1 MKFIFATNNENK
13 IKELRDIA
21 SDLDS
26 DIEILSLK
34 DVNLNID
41 VKETF
46 ETLEENAIKKSK
58 VVFKKLKSKLKDAY
72 VISEDFGFFVEE
84 YPEIAGVY
92 SKRWMKGTDE
102 DRNREVVRLMKNIE
116 NRKCYY
122 KSVFGVYDGEI
133 ERVFSGY
140 TYGVVAEELRGS
152 NGFAYDAIFELE
164 NGKTIAELEPK
175 EKEAISSRTEAF
187 KYLVNSLKND

>member
-13 IKELRDIA
+13 LKELRDIA

-58 VVFKKLKSKLKDAY
+58 VVFKKIKSKLKM
-72 VISEDFGFFVEE
+72 
-84 YPEIAGVY
+84 P
-92 SKRWMKGTDE
+92 M
-102 DRNREVVRLMKNIE
+102 
-116 NRKCYY
+116 
-122 KSVFGVYDGEI
+122 
-133 ERVFSGY
+133 
-140 TYGVVAEELRGS
+140 
-152 NGFAYDAIFELE
+152 
-164 NGKTIAELEPK
+164 
-175 EKEAISSRTEAF
+175 
-187 KYLVNSLKND
+187 